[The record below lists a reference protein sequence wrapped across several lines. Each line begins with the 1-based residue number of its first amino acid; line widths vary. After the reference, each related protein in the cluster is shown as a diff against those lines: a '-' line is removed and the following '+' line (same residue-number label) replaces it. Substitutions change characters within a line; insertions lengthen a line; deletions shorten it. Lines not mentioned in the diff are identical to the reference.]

1 VPASRHLGKVLAHAE
16 RELTKA
22 RTMRPAESLPL
33 YKKFLKIEEHR
44 LRLRHQYGGGGR
56 EICALR
62 VELIDVLLT
71 HVFDTAVS
79 FAQEAKDASPSP
91 LTVIALGGYGRGEL
105 NPFSDVDIMFLHDK
119 NGSGVSAYATQVIE
133 QILYLLWDVGF
144 KVGHSTR
151 SIAEAIELAN
161 TDMLTKTAM
170 LESRQLA
177 GDPGLAQR
185 FRTAFRNQCV
195 RGHERRYVELRMQDQ
210 ATRHAKFGDSVYV
223 QEPHL
228 KSGCGGLRDYQNLLW
243 MTFFK
248 EGALTTTHLVGK
260 DWLSESDR
268 RRIEA
273 AYDFLLRLRTDL
285 HYATGR
291 ATDTLHFTVQ
301 DQIAER
307 LGYEQKRG
315 TLRNEALMKD
325 YYEHTRNIFRVTE
338 RITEQFASGRSSTIT
353 RSLFNFLPRLKT
365 PEEQVGH
372 FRIRQGQL
380 YAESSDVFAEMPE
393 TMMEVFQL
401 AQERKLDLSPD
412 LSDLFSRNLGLV
424 TGTFRNRPRPREM
437 FRSIMSRK
445 GEVGRVLR
453 MMHRVDFLGRYVP
466 EFGQLTCLVQHEF
479 FHRYTADE
487 HTLVCIDKLDQVRQ
501 TENPKLA
508 GYRAL
513 FEKLEDPFVLYLA
526 LLLHDTGRAVGARPH
541 SEASALFAQ
550 GAAARLKL
558 TAAQRR
564 SLILLVDHH
573 LTLSNMAQQRNLD
586 DPETAVE
593 FARIVRDQKNL
604 DALML
609 LTLADGQG
617 TSADAWSDW
626 KETLVWSLYHST
638 SQYLSDQEA
647 FYEQTKIE
655 REQLQTSVTDQ
666 LGSEFAE
673 EVEAHFE
680 AMPDNYFRAFAVD
693 EIVSHL
699 KLFRCFLENLYLR
712 DEPPL
717 APAVSWQAFAEQGH
731 SIVSFCAWDGQE
743 LLAKIAGSFAV
754 VPLNILSADIYT
766 RGDNVVLDIF
776 RVCDPRFRAVT
787 DKRDQALVE
796 STLRAALADENFDF
810 APLLERARRRIA
822 RHSRHGM
829 DFPTRITV
837 ENKTHPA
844 YTLVQ
849 IQTPDRLGLLYE
861 LLSAFGEERVSIALS
876 RISTEK
882 GAAID
887 TFYVAD
893 RASRGKI
900 TDSSRIAALLHR
912 LQEAA
917 VGKAAERKESKSR

>member
-1 VPASRHLGKVLAHAE
+1 MLVSRHLEKVLAHAN
-16 RELTKA
+16 RELAAAGTKQPTETLA
-22 RTMRPAESLPL
+22 L

-44 LRLRHQYGGGGR
+44 LRLSHQSGGGGR
-56 EICALR
+56 EICGVR
-62 VELIDVLLT
+62 VELIDVLLR
-71 HVFDTAVS
+71 HIFVSASS
-79 FAQEAKDASPSP
+79 FAQQKGASPTP
-91 LTVIALGGYGRGEL
+91 LTVVALGGYGRKEL
-105 NPFSDVDIMFLHDK
+105 NPFSDVDVMFLHDT
-119 NGSGVSAYATQVIE
+119 NGSSISPYAAQVIE
-133 QILYLLWDVGF
+133 QTLYLLWDIGF

-151 SIAEAIELAN
+151 SISEAISLAN

-177 GDPGLAQR
+177 GDPHLEHL
-185 FRTAFRNQCV
+185 FRKQFLVNCV
-195 RGHERRYVELRMQDQ
+195 KGREKEYVELRMQDQ
-210 ATRHAKFGDSVYV
+210 AARHAKFGDSVYV

-243 MTFFK
+243 MTYFK

-260 DWLSESDR
+260 DWLSEADR

-273 AYDFLLRLRTDL
+273 AYEFLLRLRTDL

-301 DQIAER
+301 DQIAQR
-307 LGYEQKRG
+307 LGYPQKRG

-338 RITEQFASGRSSTIT
+338 RITEQFASGQSSATT
-353 RSLFNFLPRLKT
+353 RSLFSFLPRPKT
-365 PEEQVGH
+365 REEQVDQFVVRH
-372 FRIRQGQL
+372 GQL
-380 YAESSDVFAEMPE
+380 FAHRPDIFARTPEAMMRVFL
-393 TMMEVFQL
+393 L
-401 AQERKLDLSPD
+401 AQERDLDLSPD
-412 LSDLFSRNLGLV
+412 LADLFTRNLGLV
-424 TGTFRNRPRPREM
+424 TRAFRNGKGPRETFRA
-437 FRSIMSRK
+437 ILSRK
-445 GEVGRVLR
+445 GKVGGILR

-487 HTLVCIDKLDQVRQ
+487 HTLVCIDKLDQVTQ
-501 TENPKLA
+501 TQEPKFRM
-508 GYRAL
+508 YREV
-513 FEKLEDPFVLYLA
+513 FEKMEDPLVLYLA

-550 GAAARLKL
+550 GAAIRLQL
-558 TAAQRR
+558 STAQRR

-593 FARIVRDQKNL
+593 FARVVKDQENL

-626 KETLVWSLYHST
+626 KESLVWQLYHAT
-638 SQYLSDQEA
+638 SRYLSDQEA
-647 FYEQTKIE
+647 FYEQSKIE
-655 REQLQTSVTDQ
+655 RERLQLSVTES
-666 LGSEFAE
+666 LGADYAE

-680 AMPDNYFRAFAVD
+680 FMPDNYFRAFA
-693 EIVSHL
+693 EQELVSHL
-699 KLFRCFLENLYLR
+699 KLFRQFLEKLYWT

-717 APAVSWQAFAEQGH
+717 APAIAWQAFAAQGH
-731 SIVSFCAWDGQE
+731 SIASFCAWDGQE

-754 VPLNILSADIYT
+754 VPINILSADIYT

-776 RVCDPRFRAVT
+776 RVCDTRFRAVT
-787 DKRDQALVE
+787 DKRDHALVE
-796 STLRAALADENFDF
+796 STLRQALANEHFDF
-810 APLLERARRRIA
+810 APLLDQARRKIVK
-822 RHSRHGM
+822 RHTRGEM
-829 DFPTRITV
+829 DFPTRVAV
-837 ENKTHPA
+837 ENKAHPT
-844 YTLVQ
+844 YSLVQ
-849 IQTPDRLGLLYE
+849 IQTPDRLGLLYQ
-861 LLSAFGEERVSIALS
+861 LLTAFGEERISIALS

-893 RASRGKI
+893 RATRGKI
-900 TDSSRIAALLHR
+900 TDPSRIAGLQERLHR
-912 LQEAA
+912 AA
-917 VGKAAERKESKSR
+917 IGVV

>member
-16 RELTKA
+16 RELASA
-22 RTMRPAESLPL
+22 RTMRPADSLPL
-33 YKKFLKIEEHR
+33 YKKFLRIEEHR

-62 VELIDVLLT
+62 VELIDVLLQ
-71 HVFDTAVS
+71 HIFDAAVGS
-79 FAQEAKDASPSP
+79 AVRDRRGAPPP
-91 LTVIALGGYGRGEL
+91 LTVIALGGYGRREL
-105 NPFSDVDIMFLHDK
+105 NPFSDVDIMFLHEK
-119 NGSGVSAYATQVIE
+119 ERGELSASAAQVIE

-151 SIAEAIELAN
+151 SIGEAIELAN
-161 TDMLTKTAM
+161 DDMLTKTAM
-170 LESRQLA
+170 LESRSLA
-177 GDPGLAQR
+177 GNARLATR
-185 FRTAFRNQCV
+185 FRTAFRRDCV
-195 RGHERRYVELRMQDQ
+195 RGHEREYVELRMQDQ
-210 ATRHAKFGDSVYV
+210 AARHAKFGDTVYV

-260 DWLSESDR
+260 DWLSEPDR

-285 HYATGR
+285 HYASGR
-291 ATDTLHFTVQ
+291 ANDVLHFTMQ
-301 DQIAER
+301 NQIAGR
-307 LGYEQKRG
+307 LGYIHKRG
-315 TLRNEALMKD
+315 ALRQEALMKD

-338 RITEQFASGRSSTIT
+338 RITQQFVSGRASSTT
-353 RSLFNFLPRLKT
+353 RSLFSFLPRLKS
-365 PEEQVGH
+365 PEERHGH
-372 FRIRQGQL
+372 FRIQQGQIF
-380 YAESSDVFAEMPE
+380 AQSSDVFTRTPE
-393 TMMEVFQL
+393 AMMEVFEL
-401 AQERKLDLSPD
+401 AQLRRLELSPE
-412 LSDLFSRNLGLV
+412 LSDVFTRNLGLI
-424 TGTFRNRPRPREM
+424 TRTFRSSHGPREI
-437 FRSIMSRK
+437 FQRIISRK

-487 HTLVCIDKLDQVRQ
+487 HTLVCIDKLDQVMQ
-501 TENPKLA
+501 TEDRKLRS
-508 GYRAL
+508 YRAI
-513 FEKLEDPFVLYLA
+513 FEKLADPTVLYLA

-550 GAAARLKL
+550 AAAVRLRL
-558 TAAQRR
+558 SPAERR
-564 SLILLVDHH
+564 SLVLLVDHH
-573 LTLSNMAQQRNLD
+573 VTLSNMAQQRNLD

-593 FARIVRDQKNL
+593 FAAVVRDQPNL

-626 KETLVWSLYHST
+626 KETLVWELYHST
-638 SQYLSDQEA
+638 SQYLSNQEA
-647 FYEQTKIE
+647 FYERTKIE
-655 REQLQTSVTDQ
+655 REQLQARVTGE
-666 LGSEFAE
+666 LGLEFAE
-673 EVEAHFE
+673 EAEAHFE
-680 AMPDNYFRAFAVD
+680 VMPDNYFRAFTVE

-699 KLFRCFLENLYLR
+699 KLFRRFLENLYLR
-712 DEPPL
+712 HEPPL
-717 APAVSWQAFAEQGH
+717 APAVAWEAFPEQGH
-731 SIVSFCAWDGQE
+731 SIASFCAWDGQE
-743 LLAKIAGSFAV
+743 FLAKIAGSFAV

-776 RVCDPRFRAVT
+776 RVCDHRFRAVT
-787 DKRDQALVE
+787 DTRDQKLVE
-796 STLRAALADENFDF
+796 STLRSALADPHFDF
-810 APLLERARRRIA
+810 APLLERARRQIA
-822 RHSRHGM
+822 GHNRHGL
-829 DFPTRITV
+829 DFPTRVTV

-849 IQTPDRLGLLYE
+849 IQTQDRLGLLYE
-861 LLSAFGEERVSIALS
+861 LLSAFGQENVSIALS

-893 RASRGKI
+893 QNSRTKI
-900 TDSSRIAALLHR
+900 TDSTRIAALLER
-912 LQEAA
+912 LQ
-917 VGKAAERKESKSR
+917 KAAIGKSR

>member
-1 VPASRHLGKVLAHAE
+1 MPISRHLEKVLAHAE
-16 RELTKA
+16 RELASAGT
-22 RTMRPAESLPL
+22 RQPTEILPL

-44 LRLRHQYGGGGR
+44 LRLGHQSGGGGR

-62 VELIDVLLT
+62 VELIDVVLR
-71 HVFDTAVS
+71 HIFAAAAS
-79 FAQEAKDASPSP
+79 FAQQDKGASPTP
-91 LTVIALGGYGRGEL
+91 LTVVALGGYGRGEL
-105 NPFSDVDIMFLHDK
+105 NPFSDVDLMFLHDK
-119 NGSGVSAYATQVIE
+119 SGSVISPYAAQVIE
-133 QILYLLWDVGF
+133 QTLYLLWDIGF

-151 SIAEAIELAN
+151 SISEAISLAN

-177 GDPGLAQR
+177 GDPNLAHLFRKR
-185 FRTAFRNQCV
+185 FRANCV
-195 RGHERRYVELRMQDQ
+195 KGREKEYVELRMQDQ

-223 QEPHL
+223 QEPNL
-228 KSGCGGLRDYQNLLW
+228 KSGCGALRDYQNLLW

-248 EGALTTTHLVGK
+248 EGALTTTHLVGR
-260 DWLSESDR
+260 DWLSETDR
-268 RRIEA
+268 KRIEG

-291 ATDTLHFTVQ
+291 ATDTLHFNVQ
-301 DQIAER
+301 DQIAQR
-307 LGYEQKRG
+307 LGYPQKRG

-338 RITEQFASGRSSTIT
+338 RITEQFASGRSSSTT
-353 RSLFNFLPRLKT
+353 RSLFGFLPRLKT
-365 PEEQVGH
+365 REERVDY
-372 FRIRQGQL
+372 FRIRNRQL
-380 YAESSDVFAEMPE
+380 CPQRRTDFVKDPE
-393 TMMEVFQL
+393 AMMRAFQL
-401 AQERKLDLSPD
+401 AQERQLDLSPD
-412 LSDLFSRNLGLV
+412 LADLFTRNLGVV
-424 TGTFRNRPRPREM
+424 TRAFRNAKRPREI
-437 FRSIMSRK
+437 FRAILSRK

-487 HTLVCIDKLDQVRQ
+487 HTLVCIDKLDQVMQ
-501 TENPKLA
+501 TEDPKLRS
-508 GYRAL
+508 YREL
-513 FEKLEDPFVLYLA
+513 FEKLEEPFVLYLA

-550 GAAARLKL
+550 GAAIRLQVL
-558 TAAQRR
+558 PAQRR

-593 FARIVRDQKNL
+593 FAHIVKDQKNL

-626 KETLVWSLYHST
+626 KESLVWQLYHAT
-638 SQYLSDQEA
+638 SQYLSDQET

-655 REQLQTSVTDQ
+655 RELLQKQVTEN
-666 LGSEFAE
+666 LGGDYAE
-673 EVEAHFE
+673 EVDAHFE
-680 AMPDNYFRAFAVD
+680 FMPDNYFRAFEVD
-693 EIVSHL
+693 GIVSHL
-699 KLFRCFLENLYLR
+699 RLFRRFLENLHLS

-717 APAVSWQAFAEQGH
+717 APAMAWEAFPQQGH
-731 SIVSFCAWDGQE
+731 SIASFCAWDGQE
-743 LLAKIAGSFAV
+743 LLAKIAGSLAV
-754 VPLNILSADIYT
+754 VPINILSADIYT

-776 RVCDPRFRAVT
+776 RVCDMKFRAVT
-787 DKRDQALVE
+787 DERDHALVE
-796 STLRAALADENFDF
+796 TTLRSALAKENFDF
-810 APLLERARRRIA
+810 APLLDRARRKIVKGT
-822 RHSRHGM
+822 SRGEM
-829 DFPTRITV
+829 DFPTRVTV
-837 ENKTHPA
+837 ENKAHPT
-844 YTLVQ
+844 YTLIQ

-893 RASRGKI
+893 RATRGKI
-900 TDSSRIAALLHR
+900 TDPSRIAALQERLHR
-912 LQEAA
+912 AA
-917 VGKAAERKESKSR
+917 LGAV

>member
-1 VPASRHLGKVLAHAE
+1 MPASRHLGKVLAHAE
-16 RELTKA
+16 RQLASAKK
-22 RTMRPAESLPL
+22 MPPADSLPL

-62 VELIDVLLT
+62 VELIDVLLQ
-71 HVFDTAVS
+71 HIFDAAVTYTVG
-79 FAQEAKDASPSP
+79 DRRASPAP
-91 LTVIALGGYGRGEL
+91 LTVFALGGYGRREL
-105 NPFSDVDIMFLHDK
+105 NPFSDVDIMFLHEK
-119 NGSGVSAYATQVIE
+119 KRGNISAYAAQVIE

-151 SIAEAIELAN
+151 SIAEAVEQAN
-161 TDMLTKTAM
+161 KDMLTKTAM
-170 LESRQLA
+170 LESRSLA
-177 GDPGLAQR
+177 GDPALAGR
-185 FRTAFRNQCV
+185 FRTAFRQHCV
-195 RGHERRYVELRMQDQ
+195 RGHVREYVELRMHDQ
-210 ATRHAKFGDSVYV
+210 ATRHAKFGDTVYV

-260 DWLSESDR
+260 DWLSEPDR

-307 LGYEQKRG
+307 LGYAQKRG
-315 TLRNEALMKD
+315 TLRQEALMKD

-338 RITEQFASGRSSTIT
+338 RITEQFASGRSSSTT
-353 RSLFNFLPRLKT
+353 RSLFSFLPRLKSA
-365 PEEQVGH
+365 EERLGH
-372 FRIRQGQL
+372 FRIRHGQL
-380 YAESSDVFAEMPE
+380 FLQSSDIFEKQPE
-393 TMMEVFQL
+393 TMMEVFEV
-401 AQERKLDLSPD
+401 AQCRRLELSPD
-412 LSDLFSRNLGLV
+412 LSDLFTRNLGLI
-424 TGTFRNRPRPREM
+424 TGTFRSGRKPREI
-437 FRSIMSRK
+437 FHRIVSRK

-487 HTLVCIDKLDQVRQ
+487 HTLVCIDKLDQVMH
-501 TENPKLA
+501 TEDPKFRS
-508 GYRAL
+508 YRRL
-513 FEKLEDPFVLYLA
+513 FEKLDDPFVLYLA

-550 GAAARLKL
+550 SAAVRLRL
-558 TAAQRR
+558 SAAQRR
-564 SLILLVDHH
+564 SLVLLVDHH
-573 LTLSNMAQQRNLD
+573 VTLSNMAQQRNLD

-593 FARIVRDQKNL
+593 FAGIVRDQPNL

-626 KETLVWSLYHST
+626 KETLVWELYDST
-638 SQYLSDQEA
+638 SRYLTNQEA

-655 REQLQTSVTDQ
+655 REQLQARVTEK
-666 LGSEFAE
+666 LGAEFAE

-680 AMPDNYFRAFAVD
+680 VMPDNYFRAFTTD

-699 KLFRCFLENLYLR
+699 RLFRQFLENLYLR

-717 APAVSWQAFAEQGH
+717 APAVAWQAFPEQGH
-731 SIVSFCAWDGQE
+731 SIASFCAWDGQE
-743 LLAKIAGSFAV
+743 LLAKIAGSFAI

-776 RVCDPRFRAVT
+776 RVCDPRFRAVM
-787 DKRDQALVE
+787 DKQDQALVE
-796 STLRAALADENFDF
+796 STLRSALTDPDFDF

-822 RHSRHGM
+822 RHSRHGL
-829 DFPTRITV
+829 DFPTRVTV

-861 LLSAFGEERVSIALS
+861 LLSAFGEENVSIALS

-893 RASRGKI
+893 RNTRGKI
-900 TDSSRIAALLHR
+900 TDSSRIAALLQR
-912 LQEAA
+912 LQQAA
-917 VGKAAERKESKSR
+917 IGKSR

>member
-1 VPASRHLGKVLAHAE
+1 MPISRHLEKVLAHAE
-16 RELTKA
+16 RELASAGT
-22 RTMRPAESLPL
+22 RQPTEILPL

-44 LRLRHQYGGGGR
+44 LRLGHQSGGGGR

-62 VELIDVLLT
+62 VELIDVVLR
-71 HVFDTAVS
+71 HIFAAAAS
-79 FAQEAKDASPSP
+79 FAQQDKGASPTP
-91 LTVIALGGYGRGEL
+91 LTVVALGGYGRGEL
-105 NPFSDVDIMFLHDK
+105 NPFSDVDLMFLHDK
-119 NGSGVSAYATQVIE
+119 SGSVISPYAARVIE
-133 QILYLLWDVGF
+133 QTLYLLWDIGF

-151 SIAEAIELAN
+151 SISEAISLAN

-177 GDPGLAQR
+177 GDPNLAHLFRKR
-185 FRTAFRNQCV
+185 FRANCV
-195 RGHERRYVELRMQDQ
+195 KGREKEYVELRMQDQ

-223 QEPHL
+223 QEPNL
-228 KSGCGGLRDYQNLLW
+228 KSGCGALRDYQNLLW

-248 EGALTTTHLVGK
+248 EGALTTTHLVGR
-260 DWLSESDR
+260 DWLSETDR
-268 RRIEA
+268 KRIEG

-291 ATDTLHFTVQ
+291 ATDTLHFNVQ
-301 DQIAER
+301 DQIAQR
-307 LGYEQKRG
+307 LGYPQKRG

-338 RITEQFASGRSSTIT
+338 RITEQFASGRSSSTT
-353 RSLFNFLPRLKT
+353 RSLFGFLPRLKT
-365 PEEQVGH
+365 REERVDY
-372 FRIRQGQL
+372 FRIRNRQL
-380 YAESSDVFAEMPE
+380 CPQRRTDFVKDPE
-393 TMMEVFQL
+393 AMMRAFQL
-401 AQERKLDLSPD
+401 AQERQLDLSPD
-412 LSDLFSRNLGLV
+412 LADLFTRNLGVV
-424 TGTFRNRPRPREM
+424 TRGFRNAKGSREK
-437 FRSIMSRK
+437 FRAILSRK

-453 MMHRVDFLGRYVP
+453 MMHRIDFLGRYVP

-487 HTLVCIDKLDQVRQ
+487 HTLVCIDKLDQVVQ
-501 TENPKLA
+501 TEDPKLRS
-508 GYRAL
+508 YREL
-513 FEKLEDPFVLYLA
+513 FEKLEEPFVLYLA

-550 GAAARLKL
+550 GAAIRLQL
-558 TAAQRR
+558 SPAQRR

-593 FARIVRDQKNL
+593 FARIVKDQKNL

-626 KETLVWSLYHST
+626 KESLVWQLYHAT
-638 SQYLSDQEA
+638 SRYLSDQEA
-647 FYEQTKIE
+647 FFEQTKIE
-655 REQLQTSVTDQ
+655 RELSQKQVTEN
-666 LGSEFAE
+666 LGADYAE
-673 EVEAHFE
+673 EVDAHFE
-680 AMPDNYFRAFAVD
+680 FMPDNYFRAFEVD
-693 EIVSHL
+693 GIVSHL
-699 KLFRCFLENLYLR
+699 RLFRRFLENLYLR

-717 APAVSWQAFAEQGH
+717 APAMAWEEFPQQGH
-731 SIVSFCAWDGQE
+731 SIASFCAWDGQE

-754 VPLNILSADIYT
+754 VPINILSADIYT

-776 RVCDPRFRAVT
+776 RVCDTKFRAVT
-787 DKRDQALVE
+787 DKRDHALVE
-796 STLRAALADENFDF
+796 TTLRSALANENFDF
-810 APLLERARRRIA
+810 APLLDRARRKIVKRA
-822 RHSRHGM
+822 SRGEM
-829 DFPTRITV
+829 DFPTRVTV
-837 ENKTHPA
+837 ENKAHPT
-844 YTLVQ
+844 YTLIQ

-861 LLSAFGEERVSIALS
+861 LLSAFGQERVSIALS

-893 RASRGKI
+893 RATRGKI
-900 TDSSRIAALLHR
+900 TDPSRIAALQERLHR
-912 LQEAA
+912 AA
-917 VGKAAERKESKSR
+917 LGAV